1 MNDPRLDPVQL
12 HITATNELARVLR
25 ALRGPCADYDA
36 IYERMARAM
45 GLAEQAGREAFLA
58 GRIEKKFAASPSSP
72 MAGRVV

>member
-45 GLAEQAGREAFLA
+45 GALETL
-58 GRIEKKFAASPSSP
+58 RIIDAHGLNMSEP
-72 MAGRVV
+72 V

>member
-45 GLAEQAGREAFLA
+45 EALETLRIVEAHGLTMSE
-58 GRIEKKFAASPSSP
+58 P
-72 MAGRVV
+72 V